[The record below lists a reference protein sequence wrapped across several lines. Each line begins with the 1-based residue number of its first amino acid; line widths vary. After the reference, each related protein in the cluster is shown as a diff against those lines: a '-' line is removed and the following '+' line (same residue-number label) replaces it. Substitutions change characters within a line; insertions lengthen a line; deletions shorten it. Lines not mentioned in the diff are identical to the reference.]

1 MPDTTVVEANA
12 VVSIG
17 RDGRCEFGEN
27 NIIYPNV
34 TIRIDQGWMT
44 TGRAVSFGP
53 GCHIYEPRAGLT
65 IGDHC
70 LLAGGVLICGVNH
83 GFAHRDLPMRE
94 QPANPLPVVLEDD
107 VWLGMGVIVL
117 PGVRIGRG
125 AIIGAGAVV
134 TKDVPPYAIA
144 HGLPCQV
151 VGERPKP

>member
-1 MPDTTVVEANA
+1 
-12 VVSIG
+12 
-17 RDGRCEFGEN
+17 
-27 NIIYPNV
+27 
-34 TIRIDQGWMT
+34 
-44 TGRAVSFGP
+44 
-53 GCHIYEPRAGLT
+53 
-65 IGDHC
+65 
-70 LLAGGVLICGVNH
+70 
-83 GFAHRDLPMRE
+83 MRE